1 MEAVRGVK
9 VDEDVEQLLTVKAGI
24 PDFNVDSIKRIAEHI
39 ADPKKVMIFLSSQ
52 RYDRRMT
59 KFEEQLGINY
69 DVAKI
74 PQNIIEK
81 TMKVEPIYGTKFNV
95 NNIPSNILDTLYEP
109 EIDEDERKL
118 CLPLMEY

>member
-1 MEAVRGVK
+1 MRYQSDMQGSNKVAWNLAGALRGVK
-9 VDEDVEQLLTVKAGI
+9 TDEDVEQLLTVKAGI
-24 PDFNVDSIKRIAEHI
+24 PDFNVDSIKKIADHL

-74 PQNIIEK
+74 P
-81 TMKVEPIYGTKFNV
+81 
-95 NNIPSNILDTLYEP
+95 
-109 EIDEDERKL
+109 
-118 CLPLMEY
+118 

>member
-1 MEAVRGVK
+1 MRYQSDFEGSHQISWNLVGALRGVK

-24 PDFNVDSIKRIAEHI
+24 PDFDVDQIKKVSNHI

-59 KFEEQLGINY
+59 KFETHIGINY

-74 PQNIIEK
+74 P
-81 TMKVEPIYGTKFNV
+81 
-95 NNIPSNILDTLYEP
+95 
-109 EIDEDERKL
+109 
-118 CLPLMEY
+118 